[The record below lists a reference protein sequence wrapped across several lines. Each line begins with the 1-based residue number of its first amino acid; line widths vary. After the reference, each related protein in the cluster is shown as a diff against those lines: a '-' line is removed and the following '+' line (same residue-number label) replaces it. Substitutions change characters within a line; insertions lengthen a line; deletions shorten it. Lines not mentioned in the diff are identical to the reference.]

1 MSDIIE
7 RPASRAAREVA
18 FADAENDAGPDDVNR
33 LFIKPHLLQVPV
45 VFFLISLVERPER
58 RAVGDLFGHSFE
70 DHRLV
75 GAVGRDHAMWV
86 GAQVPRLTRLP
97 SGAEIERVV

>member
-18 FADAENDAGPDDVNR
+18 LADAESDAGPDDVNR
-33 LFIKPHLLQVPV
+33 LFIKPRLFQVPV
-45 VFFLISLVERPER
+45 VFFLISLVKRPER
-58 RAVGDLFGHSFE
+58 RAVGDLFGHPFE

-75 GAVGRDHAMWV
+75 GAVGRDHAMRI
-86 GAQVPRLTRLP
+86 GAQVSRLTGLP
-97 SGAEIERVV
+97 SGAEIE